1 MYKRVLIPLDGS
13 ALAEQ
18 ALPHAI
24 AQATHFQAELILLKV
39 VEPFPHARGMSLADL
54 EQISQQSRIW
64 ADEYLERLAT
74 GIQQQGV
81 SVQKVIIEG
90 RPPAGIAEYAETN
103 QVDLIVMSTR
113 GQSGLSRWLMGSVA
127 DRVVRGATIPVL
139 LVRAEQKQEP
149 GNRGQHSLH
158 GNHDPGRGE
167 LGRVHAS
174 RRCTFQTKLGV

>member
-24 AQATHFQAELILLKV
+24 AQARHFKAELILLKA

-54 EQISQQSRIW
+54 ERIRQQAHTW
-64 ADEYLERLAT
+64 AHEYLERLAAD
-74 GIQQQGV
+74 IQQQGV
-81 SVQKVIIEG
+81 SVQKVTIDG
-90 RPPAGIAEYAETN
+90 HPHTGIADYAETN

-127 DRVVRGATIPVL
+127 DRVVRGAMIPVL
-139 LVRAEQKQEP
+139 LVRT
-149 GNRGQHSLH
+149 
-158 GNHDPGRGE
+158 
-167 LGRVHAS
+167 
-174 RRCTFQTKLGV
+174 RREET